1 MLTGTFTI
9 QDMKLV
15 SLAYKTL
22 CDLWVHVS
30 KLENVLAQD
39 FKDCIISTRKM
50 VTCPKL
56 HKFCRH
62 QATAQTSNGSNG
74 VPYFNTRSTTSVAQH
89 FMSLRANIRR

>member
-1 MLTGTFTI
+1 MLTGDNGTFTI

-30 KLENVLAQD
+30 KLENVLAKD

-56 HKFCRH
+56 HKFSPPGNCSDFQRMKWSTVFQH
-62 QATAQTSNGSNG
+62 QIYN
-74 VPYFNTRSTTSVAQH
+74 FCRSTFHVSAGEY
-89 FMSLRANIRR
+89 